1 MDHPVLIGG
10 DRQRITRLETN
21 YGDTTFKHVLLP
33 TFLSAFRWK
42 NKVYRFVVNARTGEV
57 QGERPVSWWKV
68 TLLVI
73 LGVILAG
80 LVLAGMLALEAA
92 DV

>member
-1 MDHPVLIGG
+1 
-10 DRQRITRLETN
+10 
-21 YGDTTFKHVLLP
+21 LLP

-68 TLLVI
+68 TLLII
-73 LGVILAG
+73 LGLIAGG
-80 LVLAGMLALEAA
+80 LVLAGMIAYEGA
-92 DV
+92 DI